1 MCSGEGVRVRI
12 RRETSDF
19 CPGLEMLILIR
30 VVVLKMVK
38 SSSLGVC
45 LADRTDESN

>member
-1 MCSGEGVRVRI
+1 MRI

-19 CPGLEMLILIR
+19 CRLEMLILIR